1 MKKVLCVDAL
11 PFDSPIQVGSHKYA
25 RLFNHDGYSVFSISH
40 NTHIFQIIKKS
51 PNNIELIN
59 SWRSGVRRTKEGILC
74 YTPFTVFPYT
84 NFPILDTILC
94 ARNALRLCIPSLKSI
109 LRNHGFNA
117 VDVIFMNNIHLFSI
131 INIVNHRKLVCRI
144 SDRIEGFPNMPRTI
158 RDTQKEVIK
167 TADIVFATTV
177 DLFSMAKMYNP
188 NVFHLPNGVD
198 SNFIIN
204 KDIVYEKPQEFS
216 NIKNPIVIYVG
227 AIGDW
232 FDFQAYKFILA
243 NLKDISFVMLGPIT
257 GINSRYFLKRI
268 EKLERKYAN
277 FFYLGPKQHKEIQNF
292 LIHSD
297 VAIIPFVVN
306 DFTDNINPVKL
317 FEYVACG
324 LPVIASKTKELNNYL
339 EVVNLYKN
347 KEEFVILIEKLINK
361 PPDRNILINF
371 ARDNTWEKRFQIIK
385 EKIL

>member
-1 MKKVLCVDAL
+1 MKKVLCVDGL

-25 RLFNHDGYSVFSISH
+25 KLFNRDGYSVFSLSH
-40 NTHIFQIIKKS
+40 NTHIFQFIKRS
-51 PNNIELIN
+51 PNNELIN
-59 SWRSGVRRTKEGILC
+59 SWRSGLKKTNEGILY
-74 YTPFTVFPYT
+74 YTPFTLFPYT
-84 NFPILDTILC
+84 NLPVLDTMLC
-94 ARNALRLCIPSLKSI
+94 ARNALKLCIPSLKSI

-117 VDVIFMNNIHLFSI
+117 VDVIFMNNVHLFSI
-131 INIVNHRKLVCRI
+131 INIVKHRKLVCRI

-158 RDTQKEVIK
+158 KDTQKEVIK
-167 TADIVFATTV
+167 RANIVFATTL
-177 DLFSMAKMYNP
+177 DLFSMAKKDNP

-232 FDFQAYKFILA
+232 FDFQAYEFILA

-257 GINSRYFLKRI
+257 GINSKYFLKRI